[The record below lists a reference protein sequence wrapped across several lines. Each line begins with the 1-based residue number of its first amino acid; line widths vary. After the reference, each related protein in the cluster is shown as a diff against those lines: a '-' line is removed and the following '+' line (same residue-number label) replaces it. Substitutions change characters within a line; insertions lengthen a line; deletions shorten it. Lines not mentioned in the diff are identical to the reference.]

1 MSCKCGARVKAS
13 GKRAGITPIGRPAP
27 GLGADLRADLAEIAS
42 PAGPAGSFQE
52 LGTIEAGSKV
62 EITGPWRE

>member
-13 GKRAGITPIGRPAP
+13 GKRAGITPVR
-27 GLGADLRADLAEIAS
+27 LRRRGPEAVYARIWLKSAGQ
-42 PAGPAGSFQE
+42 AGPAGSFQE

>member
-1 MSCKCGARVKAS
+1 MWREGEGKREEGRPLGCGAGARKAVYARIWLKS
-13 GKRAGITPIGRPAP
+13 AGQ
-27 GLGADLRADLAEIAS
+27 
-42 PAGPAGSFQE
+42 AGPAGSFQE